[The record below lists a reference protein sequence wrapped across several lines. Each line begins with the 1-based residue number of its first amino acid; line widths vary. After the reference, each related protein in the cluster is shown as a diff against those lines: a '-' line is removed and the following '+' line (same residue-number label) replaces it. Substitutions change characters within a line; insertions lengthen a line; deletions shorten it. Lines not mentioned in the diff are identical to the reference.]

1 MLVLEVTATILAV
14 LCCAPVRD
22 NRLALKCFGST
33 TPPEASMA
41 LEDEAVMEAMEAFIS
56 VLLNF
61 FTDVIFRSS
70 DEEEVT
76 SAVRLKSTP
85 GAGAVLG
92 RCLQRCRPQV
102 QIWQMHFSSVFFES
116 MAAAAEDGFFGLSG
130 LHVGGRL
137 GLHIDG

>member
-92 RCLQRCRPQV
+92 RCLQRCRLQ
-102 QIWQMHFSSVFFES
+102 
-116 MAAAAEDGFFGLSG
+116 L
-130 LHVGGRL
+130 
-137 GLHIDG
+137 